1 MRERDKGLKMNLNN
15 PKQYVRIPME
25 LFAAQGVK
33 ASTIA
38 TYASLASYADKKGFC
53 FPSVP
58 TIAERAGLSEKVARR
73 ECKKLVELG
82 YLERRTHFDEI
93 YGQRSNRFTLTW
105 QRDDTVEKTVAKR
118 KNGDGSADN
127 SVSNPGSENDRLTR
141 SIINQRQQT
150 KRLAADIVT
159 DVWSSSGKTQ
169 RKEAVIEIVAD
180 ALENEIEVENLRK
193 ALSKLNGINT
203 YVSAY
208 SLNTALY
215 PKPVPTL
222 NADKKVD
229 WSSESEDF

>member
-1 MRERDKGLKMNLNN
+1 MKETN
-15 PKQYVRIPME
+15 PRQYVRIPMT
-25 LFAAQGVK
+25 LMTTDGVK

-53 FPSVP
+53 FPSIP

-82 YLERRTHFDEI
+82 YLERKTHFDET
-93 YGQRSNRFTLTW
+93 YGQRSNRFTLIW
-105 QRDDTVEKTVAKR
+105 QRDDAVEKLLEKK
-118 KNGDGSADN
+118 KNGDGSSDD
-127 SVSNPGSENDRLTR
+127 SVSIPGSENDRLTR

-159 DVWSSSGKTQ
+159 DVWSASGKTQ

-180 ALENEIEVENLRK
+180 ALENDIEVENLRK

-208 SLNTALY
+208 SLNTALH
-215 PKPVPTL
+215 PKPTTTL